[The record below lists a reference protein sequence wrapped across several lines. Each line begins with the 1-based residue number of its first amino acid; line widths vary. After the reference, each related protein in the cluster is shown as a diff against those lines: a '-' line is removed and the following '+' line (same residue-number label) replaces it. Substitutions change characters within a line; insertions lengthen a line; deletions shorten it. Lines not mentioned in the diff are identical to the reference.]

1 AAIYTAGHGG
11 VAQDYKK
18 AAAWFQIAAE
28 GGVANAAY
36 NLGVLHHQGIGV
48 KQDLGEALDWYQ
60 KAADQGH
67 PEAQYNLG
75 IAHIE
80 GVGLPYDAEK
90 AARYFEN
97 AAREGVM
104 EAAYNLGLIY
114 ENGLLGEAQPD
125 EALMWYK
132 TAADKGSPEAKAAL
146 DHLAKSLNVRIEDVN
161 KLVDGMK
168 TLKSSDTA
176 PAPVPE
182 QRSSVDDA
190 PVPLDPGPSA
200 ERTLIAGVQ
209 QQLMNFGLYPGPAD
223 GLSGPITE
231 DAIRSYQTAYGL
243 PADGQPTDI
252 LLSHMMSQSMKA
264 MTEGLVGAG
273 NE

>member
-1 AAIYTAGHGG
+1 
-11 VAQDYKK
+11 
-18 AAAWFQIAAE
+18 
-28 GGVANAAY
+28 
-36 NLGVLHHQGIGV
+36 
-48 KQDLGEALDWYQ
+48 
-60 KAADQGH
+60 
-67 PEAQYNLG
+67 
-75 IAHIE
+75 
-80 GVGLPYDAEK
+80 
-90 AARYFEN
+90 
-97 AAREGVM
+97 
-104 EAAYNLGLIY
+104 
-114 ENGLLGEAQPD
+114 
-125 EALMWYK
+125 
-132 TAADKGSPEAKAAL
+132 
-146 DHLAKSLNVRIEDVN
+146 
-161 KLVDGMK
+161 MK